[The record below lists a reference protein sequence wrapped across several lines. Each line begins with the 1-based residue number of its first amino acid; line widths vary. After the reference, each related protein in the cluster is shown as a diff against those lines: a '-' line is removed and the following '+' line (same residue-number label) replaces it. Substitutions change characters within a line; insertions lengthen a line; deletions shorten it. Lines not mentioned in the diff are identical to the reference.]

1 MKAQDLGAVQMK
13 EKPNAVFWTG
23 AKLIAFA
30 VFLLA
35 LIGLFYYAISVVVIS
50 MIGIGIAVLLAPVL
64 SFLRLKFKIPRILSA
79 LVCLFV
85 LVLILGGAGYGLW
98 YLVDDQFRSLSN
110 RAPEISAALQTRL
123 YSILARYPWLNNQIE
138 TLELGGTAKNLAF
151 YLLKGLKLGFYAISG
166 FLFALVLSLYAAV
179 SLNEYFQDVIEAFPK
194 KHREKAT
201 LILTR
206 CAVTIRL
213 WLRAQLLDMLIVGV
227 LTAAGLFLVGVEY
240 WAVYGIL
247 TAIFAIIPYVGTFM
261 VVICAGLITLASEPS
276 LVPWVIV
283 VFVVVQQIE
292 GDFILPMLMRGQVK
306 LPEVPLL
313 IFMLLFGVWL
323 GLVGVLL
330 APALFAIL
338 RILYLELYLPWAE
351 QD

>member
-1 MKAQDLGAVQMK
+1 MQ
-13 EKPNAVFWTG
+13 ERSNAVFWTG
-23 AKLIAFA
+23 AKLI
-30 VFLLA
+30 VFGFFILT
-35 LIGLFYYAISVVVIS
+35 LIGLLYYAISVVVIA

-64 SFLRLKFKIPRILSA
+64 SFLRRKFKIPRILSA

-98 YLVDDQFRSLSN
+98 YLVDDQLRNLLN
-110 RAPEISAALQTRL
+110 RAPEISAELQTRL
-123 YSILARYPWLNNQIE
+123 YSILARYPWLDNQIK
-138 TLELGGTAKNLAF
+138 TLEFGTTAKNLTF
-151 YLLKGLKLGFYAISG
+151 YLWKGMQSGFYAISG

-179 SLNEYFQDVIEAFPK
+179 SLNEYFMDVIEAFPK

-206 CAVTIRL
+206 CAVTLRL

-227 LTAAGLFLVGVEY
+227 MTAAGLWLVDVEF

-261 VVICAGLITLASEPS
+261 VVICAGLITLASDPA
-276 LVPWVIV
+276 LVPWVIA

-351 QD
+351 QE

>member
-1 MKAQDLGAVQMK
+1 MQ
-13 EKPNAVFWTG
+13 EKSNAVFWTG
-23 AKLIAFA
+23 AKLISFGF
-30 VFLLA
+30 FLLT
-35 LIGLFYYAISVVVIS
+35 LIGLFYYAISVVVIA
-50 MIGIGIAVLLAPVL
+50 MIGIGIAVMLAPVL
-64 SFLRLKFKIPRILSA
+64 SFLRRKFKIPRILSA

-85 LVLILGGAGYGLW
+85 LVLILVGASYGLW
-98 YLVDDQFRSLSN
+98 YLVDDQFQSLSN

-138 TLELGGTAKNLAF
+138 TLELGATAKNLAF
-151 YLLKGLKLGFYAISG
+151 YLLNGLKLGFYAISG

-179 SLNEYFQDVIEAFPK
+179 SLNEYFMDVIAAFPK
-194 KHREKAT
+194 KHREKVT

-206 CAVTIRL
+206 CAVTLRL
-213 WLRAQLLDMLIVGV
+213 WLRAQVLDMLIVGV
-227 LTAAGLFLVGVEY
+227 MTAVGLWLVNVEF

-261 VVICAGLITLASEPS
+261 VVICAGLITLVSDPE
-276 LVPWVIV
+276 LVPWVIA

-338 RILYLELYLPWAE
+338 RILYLELYLPWADQE
-351 QD
+351 